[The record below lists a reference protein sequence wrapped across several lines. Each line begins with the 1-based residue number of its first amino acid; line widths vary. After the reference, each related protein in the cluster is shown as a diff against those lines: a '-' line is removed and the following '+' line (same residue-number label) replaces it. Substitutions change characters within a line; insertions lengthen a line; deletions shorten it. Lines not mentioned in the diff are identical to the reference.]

1 MWSIFNCSKSRSETP
16 DGGTEEQNCIKKI
29 LKKCVGKKR
38 NNILV
43 IFFSNQNFVFQ
54 GGDLLFYARDGY
66 LLFSWK
72 FFSHGLVHY
81 NRKKNNFVLC
91 VCFFFQDLV
100 EQSELLDKIQ
110 ELSMLDDIRSNEK
123 KKKEK
128 KIILLEKTL
137 KKNNNYE

>member
-1 MWSIFNCSKSRSETP
+1 M
-16 DGGTEEQNCIKKI
+16 
-29 LKKCVGKKR
+29 
-38 NNILV
+38 
-43 IFFSNQNFVFQ
+43 
-54 GGDLLFYARDGY
+54 
-66 LLFSWK
+66 
-72 FFSHGLVHY
+72 
-81 NRKKNNFVLC
+81 
-91 VCFFFQDLV
+91 FFFQDLV